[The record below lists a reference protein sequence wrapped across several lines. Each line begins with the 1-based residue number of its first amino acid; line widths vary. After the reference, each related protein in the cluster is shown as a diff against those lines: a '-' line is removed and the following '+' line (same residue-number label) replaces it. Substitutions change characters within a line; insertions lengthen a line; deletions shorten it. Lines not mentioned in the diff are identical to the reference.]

1 MSDSHL
7 TEPMLLAAQLIAEAK
22 LTHDEIAKRVGL
34 SRQAVYAW
42 RKKPEFA
49 AEVERALDERRREI
63 RRTGIAVLER
73 RVAALNDRWLRM
85 QQVIE
90 ARAADPTMQ
99 VVPGGPTGLLVHT
112 VKGVGRG
119 EDFQLIDLYE
129 VDTGLL
135 NELRQ
140 HEKQAAQELGQWTE
154 KSQSSVE
161 LQGNSPIRKIQ
172 IQYLPPREIGDGA
185 GE

>member
-63 RRTGIAVLER
+63 RRTGIADLEA
-73 RVAALNDRWLRM
+73 RVAALNDRWTRM
-85 QQVIE
+85 RRLME
-90 ARAADPTMQ
+90 ARADDPSMAK
-99 VVPGGPTGLLVHT
+99 VPGGTTGLLVRT
-112 VKGVGRG
+112 VKGLGSG
-119 EDFQLIDLYE
+119 EAFTLVEEYA

-135 NELRQ
+135 RELRE